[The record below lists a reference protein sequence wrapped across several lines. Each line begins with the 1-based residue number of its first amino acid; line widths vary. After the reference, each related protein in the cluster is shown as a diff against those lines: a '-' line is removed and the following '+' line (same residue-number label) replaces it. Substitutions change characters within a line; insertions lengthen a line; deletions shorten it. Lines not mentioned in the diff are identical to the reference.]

1 MTQANSSPP
10 PSPDITREPLP
21 DDAAIEQRLRELLL
35 TSGPPRARTLWV
47 VFIGPDDR
55 QLPVIVPV
63 DDVPS
68 HPDPGLLNGLARACG
83 TLVSAD
89 GADAGGSVV
98 FTLERPGSA
107 RIRAGDEAW
116 FTGLRHSAAAASLA
130 VRGIYLITSA
140 GLRPLTLDDAT

>member
-68 HPDPGLLNGLARACG
+68 HPDPGLLDGLARACCA
-83 TLVSAD
+83 LVSAD
-89 GADAGGSVV
+89 RAAPA
-98 FTLERPGSA
+98 TKPGSLACGTA
-107 RIRAGDEAW
+107 RVKQAW
-116 FTGLRHSAAAASLA
+116 RCVAS
-130 VRGIYLITSA
+130 T
-140 GLRPLTLDDAT
+140 